1 MTVHTLSSRQ
11 RGGSLSQSRLL
22 RYVARRLALY
32 LLTLWGSITLAFL
45 VFHFMPGDPLD
56 IFLGEMLRNFGSTE
70 GGAGIV
76 EFYRQTFGLD
86 KPLHMQYLL
95 YLRNLLFGGFDLG
108 PSLMSFPVPARDLIL
123 QRIPWT
129 LGLLTSSMLIAWL
142 LGTVLGT
149 LLGWFRRHRLTTV
162 ATTIATLLQAT
173 PTYFVALALIIYF
186 AYTIR
191 LLPARG
197 PYASHLQPAWTWEFI
212 SSLLT
217 HAILPMLSMVLVWG
231 ASWTMGMRSLL
242 ISILGED
249 YLVHARA
256 KGLSPF
262 TVLKDYAFR
271 NALLP
276 QVAGLAINLG
286 HTLGGAY
293 IIEMLFV
300 YPGVGQQFMAAM
312 GRRDYNVLQATVL
325 FSIFAVLTLGLIVDL
340 TLPLFDPRI
349 RTGHE

>member
-1 MTVHTLSSRQ
+1 MTANTISIRQ
-11 RGGSLSQSRLL
+11 RGRSLTQSRLL
-22 RYVARRLALY
+22 RYLARRLALY

-56 IFLGEMLRNFGSTE
+56 VFLGEMLRTYGNTE
-70 GGAGIV
+70 GAAGII
-76 EFYRQTFGLD
+76 EFYRRAFGLD
-86 KPLHMQYLL
+86 KPLYMQYLL
-95 YLRNLLFGGFDLG
+95 YLRNLTFGGFDLG
-108 PSLMSFPVPARDLIL
+108 PSLMAFPVRARDMIL
-123 QRIPWT
+123 ERIPWT
-129 LGLLTSSMLIAWL
+129 LALLTSSMLISWL
-142 LGTVLGT
+142 LGTALGT

-162 ATTIATLLQAT
+162 ATGIATLLQAT

-186 AYTIR
+186 AYVLRI
-191 LLPARG
+191 LPARG
-197 PYASHLQPAWTWEFI
+197 PYDSHLQPAWTWEFI

-217 HAILPMLSMVLVWG
+217 HAILPMLSMVLVWA

-249 YLVHARA
+249 YLIHARA

-276 QVAGLAINLG
+276 QVSGLAISLG
-286 HTLGGAY
+286 NTLGGAY
-293 IIEMLFV
+293 IIEIFFV
-300 YPGVGQQFMAAM
+300 YPGVGQQFLAAM

-340 TLPLFDPRI
+340 TLPLLDPRI
-349 RTGHE
+349 RTGHD